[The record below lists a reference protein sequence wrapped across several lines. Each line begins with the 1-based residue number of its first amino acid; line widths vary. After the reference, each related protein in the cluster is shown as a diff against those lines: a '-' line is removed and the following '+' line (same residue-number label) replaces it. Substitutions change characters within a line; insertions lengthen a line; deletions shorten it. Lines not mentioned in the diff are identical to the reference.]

1 MGELREGL
9 LRLLE
14 PAIAALGF
22 ELVELECHAHGVG
35 GLVRLYIEH
44 HGVVADAGTAGAGGA
59 ADGAD
64 GDRRQGGVT
73 VEDCELVSRRV
84 SALLDA
90 EDPIRAAYTL
100 EVSSPGFDRPLRTRA
115 HFERFRGSRVHV
127 ETHLARDGRRRWT
140 GRLRDVGPE
149 AIALEVDGQPVELL
163 LDEIRTAR
171 LVPES
176 GAGGSS

>member
-9 LRLLE
+9 LILLE

-22 ELVELECHAHGVG
+22 ELVELECQAHGGG

-44 HGVVADAGTAGAGGA
+44 QGVADAAAAGVGGA
-59 ADGAD
+59 ADGD
-64 GDRRQGGVT
+64 GTERRQGGVT

-115 HFERFRGSRVHV
+115 HFERFRGSRVCV
-127 ETHLARDGRRRWT
+127 ETRLPRDGRRRWT
-140 GRLRDVGPE
+140 GRLRDVGLE
-149 AIALEVDGQPVELL
+149 AIALEVDGQPVELPL
-163 LDEIRTAR
+163 VEIRTAR